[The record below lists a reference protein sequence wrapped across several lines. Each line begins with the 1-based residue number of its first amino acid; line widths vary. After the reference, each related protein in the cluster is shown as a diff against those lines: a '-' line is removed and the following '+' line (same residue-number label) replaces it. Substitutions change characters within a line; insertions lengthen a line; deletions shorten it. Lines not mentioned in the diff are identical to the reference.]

1 MLSRIHSL
9 VRFSTQR
16 IAMPFARSAERVT
29 GMFVFERLVESK
41 IVVSTPRFSGLR
53 FFATAAAESK
63 SVAPEV
69 C

>member
-1 MLSRIHSL
+1 
-9 VRFSTQR
+9 
-16 IAMPFARSAERVT
+16 
-29 GMFVFERLVESK
+29 MFVFERLVESK